1 MRTIRFIILSLTL
14 GMSLCKGQVIHSEE
28 NRSAQILKE
37 VNKSK
42 TGNWK
47 DVFADFGQL
56 AFKDLTGEKKAFQ
69 IKTSLYALKVRADS
83 SQFTDANYE
92 QANFTRNFQI
102 EIGANLDNDYK
113 FKGFTYGADWTII
126 NKRDLSVNTLYGSNE
141 QNLYTTYS
149 RVLIESKAKYYF
161 HLVDTK
167 DSELEAKM
175 KKLDEAIAMNS
186 DKYVIP
192 IDNFPKDFVT
202 FLPDNFS
209 ETSIEL
215 EKTILE
221 KIEEIKLQPLLSVG
235 FRNTIQ
241 EKSKLFDKYKFNLVY
256 LHGLKS
262 LKNMFELDVRSEFN
276 AKDSIGVNQY
286 IKRREW
292 NSQIGLNIQLLKQK
306 EVSLVE
312 FKPNFEFKR
321 VFSGLMDEEKNNQFL
336 ANADLRFRVLKN
348 LWIPLVLKYDI
359 VNNNF
364 FGFLNVSFNF
374 DAIKND

>member
-1 MRTIRFIILSLTL
+1 MKTIQFIILSLTL
-14 GMSLCKGQVIHSEE
+14 GMSLCKSQVIHSEE
-28 NRSAQILKE
+28 NRSVYILKE

-69 IKTSLYALKVRADS
+69 IKTTLYALKVKADS
-83 SQFTDANYE
+83 SQFTDVNYE
-92 QANFTRNFQI
+92 QAKFTRNFQI

-141 QNLYTTYS
+141 QNLYTNYS
-149 RVLIESKAKYYF
+149 RVLIEAKAKYYF
-161 HLVDTK
+161 HLADTK
-167 DSELEAKM
+167 DSELESKM
-175 KKLDEAIAMNS
+175 KKLDEAIAANS

-192 IDNFPKDFVT
+192 IDNFPKDFVA
-202 FLPDNFS
+202 FLPNDFS
-209 ETSIEL
+209 DIGTAIE
-215 EKTILE
+215 KRILD
-221 KIEEIKLQPLLSVG
+221 KIEEIKLQPLLSIG

-241 EKSKLFDKYKFNLVY
+241 EKSKLFDEYKFNLVY

-262 LKNMFELDVRSEFN
+262 LKNIFELDVRSEFN
-276 AKDSIGVNQY
+276 AKDSIGISQY

-292 NSQIGLNIQLLKQK
+292 NSQIGLNIQFLKQK

-321 VFSGLMDEEKNNQFL
+321 IFSGLMDEEKNNQLL
-336 ANADLRFRVLKN
+336 ANADLRVRVLKN
-348 LWIPLVLKYDI
+348 LWIPLILKYDI
-359 VNNNF
+359 KNNNF

-374 DAIKND
+374 DAVKNE

>member
-1 MRTIRFIILSLTL
+1 MKTIKLILFLIL
-14 GMSLCKGQVIHSEE
+14 GIVWSKGQDLKF
-28 NRSAQILKE
+28 NDDRSAFILKE
-37 VNKSK
+37 VNRSK

-83 SQFTDANYE
+83 SQFTDVNYE
-92 QANFTRNFQI
+92 QAKFTRNFQI
-102 EIGANLDNDYK
+102 EIGVNLDNDYK
-113 FKGFTYGADWTII
+113 FKGFTYGADWTMI

-141 QNLYTTYS
+141 QNLYNEYI
-149 RVLIESKAKYYF
+149 RILEGAKAKYYS
-161 HLVDTK
+161 HLVETDDKDLITK
-167 DSELEAKM
+167 INKINEVFAADP
-175 KKLDEAIAMNS
+175 
-186 DKYVIP
+186 DKYVIST
-192 IDNFPKDFVT
+192 DDFPDDFSA
-202 FLPDNFS
+202 FLPDGLS
-209 ETSIEL
+209 EISTAV
-215 EKTILE
+215 EKKILE

-241 EKSKLFDKYKFNLVY
+241 EKSKLFDEYKFNLVY

-262 LKNMFELDVRSEFN
+262 SKNMFELDVRSEFN
-276 AKDSIGVNQY
+276 AKDSIGINQY

-292 NSQIGLNIQLLKQK
+292 NSKIGLNIQLLKQK

-336 ANADLRFRVLKN
+336 ANADLRFRVLKD

-364 FGFLNVSFNF
+364 FGFLNISFNF
-374 DAIKND
+374 DAIKNE